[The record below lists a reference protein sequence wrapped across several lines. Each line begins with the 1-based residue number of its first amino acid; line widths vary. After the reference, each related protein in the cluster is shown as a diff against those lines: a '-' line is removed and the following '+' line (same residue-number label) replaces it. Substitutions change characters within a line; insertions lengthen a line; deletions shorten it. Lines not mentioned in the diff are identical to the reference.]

1 VRILVTNDDGIDSI
15 GLHVLARSMQD
26 LGHVVVAAPDQEY
39 SGCGAGVGS
48 LHLAHPEVHQVS
60 IDGVDEAWSVT
71 GTPALCVMF
80 AGLGVFGSEPFDLVV
95 AGINPGANVG
105 RSIYHSGTVGACLT
119 ARNGGV
125 SGVAVSQAVDNWG
138 VEGQASDD
146 VLDSQLWDTAGAVAA
161 GFVGGFIADPPTH
174 AEVININVP
183 NSPLANLRGW
193 RRTEVGRPPARA
205 VGNARR
211 EPKEGHERAYKIKMT
226 WGEPAELPEVVD
238 GGAVMHG
245 WVSVSYL
252 GRIESVDSQSTAGKR
267 AEAALDDLLG

>member
-39 SGCGAGVGS
+39 SGSGAGVGT
-48 LHLAHPEVHQVS
+48 LHIAHPEVHEVS

-71 GTPALCVMF
+71 GAPALCVMF

-105 RSIYHSGTVGACLT
+105 RSIYHSGTIGACLT

-138 VEGQASDD
+138 VEGQGFDD
-146 VLDSQLWDTAGAVAA
+146 MLDSQLWDTAGAVAA
-161 GFVGGFIADPPTH
+161 NFVGGFIADLPTE
-174 AEVININVP
+174 AEVVNINVP
-183 NSPLANLRGW
+183 NAPLADLRGW

-205 VGNARR
+205 MGTARR
-211 EPKEGHERAYKIKMT
+211 EPKEGHQRAYKIKMS
-226 WGEPAELPEVVD
+226 WGEPAVLPEHID

-252 GRIESVDSQSTAGKR
+252 DRIESVDSHSPAGKR